1 MATLGSNATLYGA
14 VADAL
19 AALGFTVQKWPGWA
33 TRTASKAPAR
43 IVTPTSVCIHHTGG
57 NHTATAYIRDGDP
70 GRRLPGPLSNWHITR
85 DGTIHLLGCGY
96 QNHAGLSYQPNYDR
110 IVAGTAPLTSDMK
123 PGADS
128 RSFSANRYMMAVEVN
143 GDGGADDF
151 TPLQYRAAVALAAE
165 YHRIMGWKVPRVGAH
180 KELTRRKPGDPACN
194 MGVFRSDVLA
204 AIATPWGPTP
214 GAAPTLGDRVLSKD
228 GTDRGPD
235 VAELSALLSKLG
247 YNTGTPADEFGPLMD
262 AAVRDFQTK
271 NGLKVDG
278 AVGPLT
284 TKALKAAAATP
295 ESSPEPEPTPEPTPA
310 GLDFRFGL
318 AAMQA
323 SQWGGPKAGTSKR
336 GDYLRGKLA
345 CSVYAVTEMPEVD
358 RDATRKALGGM
369 QRWLPFP
376 VGYVAVLFDSTK
388 WKHTGSESVP
398 FGTPYHGA
406 VRAQLVGGNGQALDV
421 IAVHVRPTAAFPSS
435 ASAGKV
441 ADAKAGDVQRAVKL
455 ARDRVPTII
464 AGDFNRGATDALTK
478 AGFTRATAA
487 VDTLDG
493 PGTQVLDQVWVRGLP
508 VRYATLVESPV
519 SDHDSWRVGATLP
532 APSAGL

>member
-33 TRTASKAPAR
+33 TRTASKTPAR

-57 NHTATAYIRDGDP
+57 NYTKTTYIRDGDP
-70 GRRLPGPLSNWHITR
+70 GRSLSGPLTNWHITR
-85 DGTIHLLGCGY
+85 DGVVHLLGVGY

-143 GDGGADDF
+143 GDGGPDDF

-180 KELTRRKPGDPACN
+180 KELTRRKPGDPVCN

-278 AVGPLT
+278 EVGPLT
-284 TKALKAAAATP
+284 TKALEAAAATP
-295 ESSPEPEPTPEPTPA
+295 EPTPEPTPDPEPTPA

-358 RDATRKALGGM
+358 RDATRQALGGM
-369 QRWLPFP
+369 NRWLTFP

-388 WKHTGSESVP
+388 WKHTGSESVT

-421 IAVHVRPTAAFPSS
+421 IALHVRPRAAFPTS
-435 ASAGKV
+435 ANAGKV
-441 ADAKAGDVQRAVKL
+441 ADAKAGDVHRAVRL
-455 ARDRVPTII
+455 ARDGVPTIL
-464 AGDFNRGATDALTK
+464 AGDFNGGATDALTQ
-478 AGFTRATAA
+478 AGFTRATGK

-508 VRYATLVESPV
+508 VRYSTLVESPV
-519 SDHDSWRVGATLP
+519 SDHDSWRVGSTLP
-532 APSAGL
+532 STGI